1 MKRNLSI
8 LLSLMLFLSIQPM
21 RVFAEEITVEAG
33 KAYVVSNQTT
43 YDNLTDAITD
53 AAGGGHDLSR

>member
-1 MKRNLSI
+1 
-8 LLSLMLFLSIQPM
+8 M